1 MRSRKY
7 LAHHELESKFII
19 IIILIIVVII
29 ITIIITIISI
39 ITIVSIDEVDMS
51 SLPMSSSGAIR
62 QHMMTGAAP

>member
-19 IIILIIVVII
+19 IIIIIIIIV
-29 ITIIITIISI
+29 ITIIITIII
-39 ITIVSIDEVDMS
+39 IIIIVSIDEVEMS

>member
-19 IIILIIVVII
+19 IIIIIIVVII
-29 ITIIITIISI
+29 ITIIITIIS
-39 ITIVSIDEVDMS
+39 TIVSIDEVDMS